1 MAVIKSAGVLMYRL
15 RGTGVEV
22 FLVHPGGPY
31 HARRDAGAWTIPKG
45 EIEEGEDAL
54 AAACREFEEET
65 GFRPEGP
72 FTALEPVMQ
81 RNGKRVQAWAAE
93 GDVDPA
99 RLRSNLFAIEWPPHS
114 GRREQFPEADRGG
127 WFSLSEARAKLLA
140 GQQPL
145 LAQLE
150 ALLGSAAPAVQR

>member
-1 MAVIKSAGVLMYRL
+1 MSDKQVIVVIGATGAQGGRL
-15 RGTGVEV
+15 VRAIQGD
-22 FLVHPGGPY
+22 
-31 HARRDAGAWTIPKG
+31 R
-45 EIEEGEDAL
+45 
-54 AAACREFEEET
+54 
-65 GFRPEGP
+65 EGP

-81 RNGKRVQAWAAE
+81 RNSKRVQAWAAE

-99 RLRSNLFAIEWPPHS
+99 RLRSNLFEIEWPPHS

-150 ALLGSAAPAVQR
+150 ALLGSAATAVQR